1 MITSGEST
9 WLRQQLAHHLKLDYK
24 NLDFLDIAKAK
35 KIVQDYQHGNDANS
49 KLVWRLMA
57 INKWLGKV
65 NKK

>member
-1 MITSGEST
+1 MAEN
-9 WLRQQLAHHLKLDYK
+9 HLNLDYK

-35 KIVQDYQHGNDANS
+35 KIVQDYQHGNDAHA

-65 NKK
+65 NKKG